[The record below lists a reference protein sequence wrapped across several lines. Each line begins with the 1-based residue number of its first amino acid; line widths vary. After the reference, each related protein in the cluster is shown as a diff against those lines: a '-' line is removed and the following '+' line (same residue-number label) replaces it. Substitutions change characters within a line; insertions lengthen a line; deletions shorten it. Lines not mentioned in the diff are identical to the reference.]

1 MGSQKVTSRLGQART
16 IQDEL
21 ASAANPEKAAFFPRF
36 FKTGPGQYAEGDV
49 FLGVTVPEQRRIAR
63 RHKHLPLEQL
73 RVLLRS
79 EVHEHRLTGFII
91 LVEKF
96 EREDALGRDRLFAF
110 CREHLAGV
118 NNWDLVDLVAP
129 RLMGVHLL
137 AHPEH
142 KSLLDE
148 FVRSP
153 VLWER
158 RIAIM
163 ATFAFIRAG
172 EFSDTLRLAEV
183 LLQDPH
189 DLIHKAVGW
198 MLREVGKRELASEE
212 AFLDRHAGRMPRTML
227 RYAIEKFPL
236 ERREHYMKAA
246 PRRPKGIGEEPPPR
260 LPPD

>member
-1 MGSQKVTSRLGQART
+1 MERLREGDGALSSFQT
-16 IQDEL
+16 IRDEL
-21 ASAANPEKAAFFPRF
+21 ARAADPEKAAFFPRF

-63 RHKHLPLEQL
+63 RHKLLPLEQL
-73 RVLLRS
+73 RPLLLS
-79 EVHEHRLTGFII
+79 EVHEHRFTGFVI

-96 EREDALGRDRLFAF
+96 EREDAPGRDRLFAF

-137 AHPEH
+137 EHPEH

-148 FVRSP
+148 LVRSS

-172 EFSDTLRLAEV
+172 TFSDTLRLAEL
-183 LLQDPH
+183 LLQDTH
-189 DLIHKAVGW
+189 DLMHKAVGW
-198 MLREVGKRELASEE
+198 MLREVGNRELASEE
-212 AFLDRHAGRMPRTML
+212 AFLDRHAGVMPRTML
-227 RYAIEKFPL
+227 RYAIEKFPP
-236 ERREHYMKAA
+236 ERRAHYMKQPRPAA
-246 PRRPKGIGEEPPPR
+246 P
-260 LPPD
+260 